1 MNYLNWLQKTY
12 PELNEISNE
21 TIKPHIDKAKSDIE
35 LVREFIKVLGSLFF
49 IIPFNLYLYISG
61 IQAFNSPLYWFLVAA
76 SIAVGGFIGLYCEQ
90 KIIKKYLKK
99 NNTVKGVLND

>member
-21 TIKPHIDKAKSDIE
+21 TINSHIDKAKSDTE
-35 LVREFIKVLGSLFF
+35 LFREFIKVLGSLFF

-61 IQAFNSPLYWFLVAA
+61 IQASNSSLYWLLVMA
-76 SIAVGGFIGLYCEQ
+76 SIAVGGFIGLFCGQ
-90 KIIKKYLKK
+90 KGIKKRLKKIIQLKAF
-99 NNTVKGVLND
+99 